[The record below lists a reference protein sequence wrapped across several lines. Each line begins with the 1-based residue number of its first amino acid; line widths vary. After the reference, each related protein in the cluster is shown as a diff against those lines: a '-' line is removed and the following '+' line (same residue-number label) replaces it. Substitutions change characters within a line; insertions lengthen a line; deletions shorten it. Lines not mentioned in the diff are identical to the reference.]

1 MRRLA
6 DAAFY
11 LGLIALAAATALTL
25 TGTYGR
31 QVWAVR
37 LTAMLWWPLVAAG
50 IVLVVLSALPWRD
63 GPEDRPPSP
72 ERAAD
77 GVARR
82 SCGQTVA
89 ASNSA
94 RRCPRAIAIV
104 ST

>member
-50 IVLVVLSALPWRD
+50 IVLVVLSALPWLA
-63 GPEDRPPSP
+63 G
-72 ERAAD
+72 
-77 GVARR
+77 ARR
-82 SCGQTVA
+82 KVG
-89 ASNSA
+89 A
-94 RRCPRAIAIV
+94 RTM
-104 ST
+104 S